1 MIKENIIK
9 TRPLNVILGA
19 SDNPARASY
28 TAAQLFQDNR
38 KEWIPIGIK
47 ASTILGKEIL
57 NLREK
62 PLIENVDTI
71 TLYISPA
78 NQIEWYE
85 YILSLK
91 PRRIIFNP
99 GTENNELVSLAKS
112 AGIKTENACTLVL
125 LSTGQYSE

>member
-1 MIKENIIK
+1 MTKENIIK
-9 TRPLNVILGA
+9 TKPLNVILGA

-28 TAAQLFQDNR
+28 IAAKLFQENR

-47 ASTILGKEIL
+47 TSTVLGKEIL

-99 GTENNELVSLAKS
+99 GTENHELNSLAKS

-125 LSTGQYSE
+125 LSIGQYSD